1 MSIKKHEGHHF
12 VIKLATDLSVL
23 SDNDFLDTYFY
34 MISVQTGLRVGS
46 GTSSNISFILGGSDA
61 DTGVRNLT
69 K

>member
-1 MSIKKHEGHHF
+1 
-12 VIKLATDLSVL
+12 L

-46 GTSSNISFILGGSDA
+46 GTSSNISFILGGADA

-69 K
+69 DGIQKVR